1 MRVFVWISYGNSS
14 VYYAETQEDLR
25 DIYNTVRDV
34 LRDFYTPEEFIETF
48 GPEPGLDFLMN
59 LQPRHVTGLI
69 DTFGGFGQHEIF
81 EWGTEFTKLLG
92 R

>member
-1 MRVFVWISYGNSS
+1 MRVFVWVGYGNSS

-25 DIYNTVRDV
+25 KIYNEVRNA

-48 GPEPGLDFLMN
+48 GPEPDLLSHIRERDVCDMIE
-59 LQPRHVTGLI
+59 R
-69 DTFGGFGQHEIF
+69 FGGFGQHDSF
-81 EWGTEFTKLLG
+81 EWGTEFIKLLG